1 MTLPPSGLPGYP
13 WLVSLVTELA
23 DLDGQPVVQEAQARW
38 GRVSGLSAL
47 GCWAP

>member
-13 WLVSLVTELA
+13 WLVSLVTGLA